1 MLTHTACISA
11 VAYKRFADMVPM
23 AIDHEIVLGVQ
34 QGIFKALQEGLQIT
48 GPDGYN
54 RCKGMLDERIHIVSA
69 RREIQEKLQRLHT
82 ARQELR
88 RLM

>member
-1 MLTHTACISA
+1 
-11 VAYKRFADMVPM
+11 M

-34 QGIFKALQEGLQIT
+34 KGMDKALQEGLQIT
-48 GPDGYN
+48 GPDAYS
-54 RCKGMLDERIHIVSA
+54 RCKGMLEERISIVTT
-69 RREIQEKLQRLHT
+69 RRDIEEKRQRLMA

>member
-1 MLTHTACISA
+1 
-11 VAYKRFADMVPM
+11 MVPM

-34 QGIFKALQEGLQIT
+34 QGINKALQEGLQIT

-54 RCKGMLDERIHIVSA
+54 RCKGMLEGRISIVTI
-69 RREIQEKLQRLHT
+69 RQETLEKMQRLQA